1 MRLSL
6 MAVLLLLAVGA
17 PAMAQDTP
25 GVEISAGYAYMRDKE
40 LDESFPL
47 GWYADIA
54 GNLSPWLGLVGE
66 VGGSYKRFT
75 DVDGTR
81 LTFSVHTL
89 MGGVRLARRGGG
101 ATAYVQ
107 VLAGAAR
114 ASISGGGQSGSN
126 TDLAV
131 QPGVGFDVRVSDGMA
146 VRIGGDFRRIYGES
160 DPGLG
165 RPHSDEW
172 RFIAGLVFR

>member
-1 MRLSL
+1 MRLRL
-6 MAVLLLLAVGA
+6 LAVLLLLAVGA

-40 LDESFPL
+40 LDENFPL

-54 GNLSPWLGLVGE
+54 GNVSPWLGLVGE
-66 VGGSYKRFT
+66 VGGSYKTVNFE
-75 DVDGTR
+75 DVD
-81 LTFSVHTL
+81 LKLSVHTL
-89 MGGVRLARRGGG
+89 MGGVRLARRGDS

-114 ASISGGGQSGSN
+114 ASISGGGESDSN
-126 TDLAV
+126 TDFAV
-131 QPGVGFDVRVSDGMA
+131 QPGVGVDIRVSDGMA

-160 DPGLG
+160 DPGFG
-165 RPHSDEW
+165 RQHSDEW

>member
-1 MRLSL
+1 MRLRL
-6 MAVLLLLAVGA
+6 LAVLLLLGVGT

-25 GVEISAGYAYMRDKE
+25 GVEFSAGYAYMRDKE

-75 DVDGTR
+75 DIDGTR

-89 MGGVRLARRGGG
+89 MGGVGRPRRGGG
-101 ATAYVQ
+101 PTPDIHEM
-107 VLAGAAR
+107 AGAAPTT
-114 ASISGGGQSGSN
+114 ISGGGFSGNN

-131 QPGVGFDVRVSDGMA
+131 QPGVGFDLRVSDGMA
-146 VRIGGDFRRIYGES
+146 VRVGGDFRRIYGEN
-160 DPGLG
+160 DPEFG
-165 RPHSDEW
+165 RSHSDEW
-172 RFIAGLVFR
+172 RLIAGLVFH